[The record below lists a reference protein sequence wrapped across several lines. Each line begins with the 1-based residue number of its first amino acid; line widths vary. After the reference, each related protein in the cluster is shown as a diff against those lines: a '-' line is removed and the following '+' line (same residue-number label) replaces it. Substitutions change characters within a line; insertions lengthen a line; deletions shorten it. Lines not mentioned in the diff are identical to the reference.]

1 MKKMKTHTVTLLLL
15 TACLNSFGQRPT
27 LKSSFSIRFLYI
39 AAMHPEDPEWCYL
52 KTYELAYFD
61 IGVAKDINSARL
73 TGAILGAIHGM
84 EVFPVEMR
92 GTFNKQ
98 MKKQL
103 SQKLY
108 NIPG

>member
-1 MKKMKTHTVTLLLL
+1 
-15 TACLNSFGQRPT
+15 
-27 LKSSFSIRFLYI
+27 
-39 AAMHPEDPEWCYL
+39 
-52 KTYELAYFD
+52 
-61 IGVAKDINSARL
+61 VAKDINSARVM
-73 TGAILGAIHGM
+73 GAILGAIHGM